1 MRFYSTREK
10 NPAARLFSLKEAAV
24 MGLAPD
30 GGLFMPERIPQVD
43 MKRIEELSS
52 RSFPEMAA
60 YLASLFFDEF
70 SESQLLEVCRAAF
83 DFPIPLKCVS
93 AAQSASAAPSASFAS
108 AAYAC
113 ATVSLQQS
121 LSTPALYTLELFHG
135 PTFAFKDVGARFMGQ
150 MLGRL
155 ADKEKRINVLVAT
168 SGDTG
173 SAVAQGFWG
182 VEGVD
187 VTILFPKGKV
197 SPFQESQ
204 MTTLGKN
211 IHPVAVEGCFDD
223 CQRMVK
229 ELLGDKEFSAR
240 HSLTS
245 ANSINILR
253 WIPQSFYY
261 FWGYCQWMRATG
273 QPLSAAQSQ
282 TAQQP
287 LAAAHQP
294 QAAQPQAAA
303 QLPQAGQSQAAAQQ
317 PQAGQSQAGQ
327 SQAAAQLPLAAAHQ
341 PQTAQPQAAQSQ
353 AAAHHPQA
361 AQPASPVGPVVVVPS
376 GNYGNIAAG
385 MLAKKMG
392 LPIRSFIAVS
402 NANDTFPRL
411 LSSGVYE
418 PHTTIPT
425 IANAMDVSA
434 PSNYE
439 RIMNLYSAPESAPI
453 SASVSAPKSAAES
466 ALEAL
471 RKEVLG
477 FSCSDTLIKAGIAEQ
492 YSKYGY
498 LPCPHSS
505 TGYLLASQARIEGF
519 WLSTAHYAKF
529 INVISDALGK
539 EMPLIEPFA
548 TISRQKGESIT
559 IEAQTDQLRALFET
573 AR

>member
-10 NPAARLFSLKEAAV
+10 NPAARLFSLKEAAI

-93 AAQSASAAPSASFAS
+93 AES
-108 AAYAC
+108 
-113 ATVSLQQS
+113 
-121 LSTPALYTLELFHG
+121 ALYTLELFHG

-273 QPLSAAQSQ
+273 QPLSAAQ
-282 TAQQP
+282 QP

-294 QAAQPQAAA
+294 QAAQ
-303 QLPQAGQSQAAAQQ
+303 S
-317 PQAGQSQAGQ
+317 
-327 SQAAAQLPLAAAHQ
+327 
-341 PQTAQPQAAQSQ
+341 QAAQSQ
-353 AAAHHPQA
+353 AS
-361 AQPASPVGPVVVVPS
+361 QPASPVGPVVVVPS

-453 SASVSAPKSAAES
+453 SAPISAPVSAPKSAAES

-498 LPCPHSS
+498 LACPHSS

>member
-43 MKRIEELSS
+43 MKRIEELSN

-93 AAQSASAAPSASFAS
+93 AAPSASAASPVSAAPSASFAS
-108 AAYAC
+108 AACAC
-113 ATVSLQQS
+113 ATASLQQS

-282 TAQQP
+282 AAQS
-287 LAAAHQP
+287 
-294 QAAQPQAAA
+294 QAA
-303 QLPQAGQSQAAAQQ
+303 QSQAAAQQ
-317 PQAGQSQAGQ
+317 H
-327 SQAAAQLPLAAAHQ
+327 LAAAHQ
-341 PQTAQPQAAQSQ
+341 PQTAQPQAAQPQAGQSQ
-353 AAAHHPQA
+353 AAAQQHLA
-361 AQPASPVGPVVVVPS
+361 LQPASPVGPVVVVPS

-439 RIMNLYSAPESAPI
+439 RIMNLYSAPESAPVY
-453 SASVSAPKSAAES
+453 APVSAPKSAAES

-498 LPCPHSS
+498 LACPHSS

-548 TISRQKGESIT
+548 TISRQRGESIT

>member
-1 MRFYSTREK
+1 
-10 NPAARLFSLKEAAV
+10 

-93 AAQSASAAPSASFAS
+93 AAQSASSAQSAS
-108 AAYAC
+108 AACAC
-113 ATVSLQQS
+113 ATASLQQS

-282 TAQQP
+282 
-287 LAAAHQP
+287 
-294 QAAQPQAAA
+294 
-303 QLPQAGQSQAAAQQ
+303 
-317 PQAGQSQAGQ
+317 
-327 SQAAAQLPLAAAHQ
+327 
-341 PQTAQPQAAQSQ
+341 

-439 RIMNLYSAPESAPI
+439 RIMNLYSAPESAVESDRNSHP
-453 SASVSAPKSAAES
+453 ES

-471 RKEVLG
+471 RNEVLG
-477 FSCSDTLIKAGIAEQ
+477 FSCSDTLIKAGISEQ

-498 LPCPHSS
+498 LACPHSS

>member
-10 NPAARLFSLKEAAV
+10 NPAARLFSLKEAAI

-70 SESQLLEVCRAAF
+70 SESQLLEVCKAAF

-93 AAQSASAAPSASFAS
+93 AAQSASAAS
-108 AAYAC
+108 AC
-113 ATVSLQQS
+113 ATASLQQS

-273 QPLSAAQSQ
+273 QSLSAAH
-282 TAQQP
+282 QP
-287 LAAAHQP
+287 LSAAHQP
-294 QAAQPQAAA
+294 QAAQS
-303 QLPQAGQSQAAAQQ
+303 QAGQSQAAAQQ
-317 PQAGQSQAGQ
+317 PQ
-327 SQAAAQLPLAAAHQ
+327 
-341 PQTAQPQAAQSQ
+341 T
-353 AAAHHPQA
+353 

-453 SASVSAPKSAAES
+453 SAPKSAAES

-492 YSKYGY
+492 YRKYGY
-498 LPCPHSS
+498 LACPHSS

>member
-10 NPAARLFSLKEAAV
+10 NPAARLFSLKEAAI

-93 AAQSASAAPSASFAS
+93 AAQSASAASPASFAS
-108 AAYAC
+108 AACAC
-113 ATVSLQQS
+113 ATASLQRS

-273 QPLSAAQSQ
+273 QSLS
-282 TAQQP
+282 
-287 LAAAHQP
+287 
-294 QAAQPQAAA
+294 
-303 QLPQAGQSQAAAQQ
+303 
-317 PQAGQSQAGQ
+317 
-327 SQAAAQLPLAAAHQ
+327 AAHQ

-439 RIMNLYSAPESAPI
+439 RIMNLYSAP
-453 SASVSAPKSAAES
+453 KSAVESDQNSHPES

-471 RKEVLG
+471 RNEVLG

-492 YSKYGY
+492 YGKYGY
-498 LPCPHSS
+498 LACPHSS

-559 IEAQTDQLRALFET
+559 IEAQTEQLRALFET

>member
-10 NPAARLFSLKEAAV
+10 NPAARLFSLKEAAI

-43 MKRIEELSS
+43 MKKIEELSS

-93 AAQSASAAPSASFAS
+93 AES
-108 AAYAC
+108 
-113 ATVSLQQS
+113 
-121 LSTPALYTLELFHG
+121 ALYTLELFHG

-273 QPLSAAQSQ
+273 QPQAA
-282 TAQQP
+282 AQQP
-287 LAAAHQP
+287 LAAAHQ
-294 QAAQPQAAA
+294 
-303 QLPQAGQSQAAAQQ
+303 
-317 PQAGQSQAGQ
+317 
-327 SQAAAQLPLAAAHQ
+327 H
-341 PQTAQPQAAQSQ
+341 QAAQSQ

-361 AQPASPVGPVVVVPS
+361 AQPASLVGPVVVVPS

-498 LPCPHSS
+498 LACPHSS

>member
-93 AAQSASAAPSASFAS
+93 AAQSASAASPASFAS
-108 AAYAC
+108 AACAC
-113 ATVSLQQS
+113 ATASLQQS

-273 QPLSAAQSQ
+273 QSLSAAQSQ

-294 QAAQPQAAA
+294 QAAQPLAAAHQLQAA
-303 QLPQAGQSQAAAQQ
+303 QPQAAAQQ
-317 PQAGQSQAGQ
+317 
-327 SQAAAQLPLAAAHQ
+327 PLAAAHQ
-341 PQTAQPQAAQSQ
+341 PQTAQ
-353 AAAHHPQA
+353 PQA

-453 SASVSAPKSAAES
+453 SAPVSAPKSAAES

-498 LPCPHSS
+498 LACPHSS

>member
-1 MRFYSTREK
+1 M
-10 NPAARLFSLKEAAV
+10 
-24 MGLAPD
+24 
-30 GGLFMPERIPQVD
+30 
-43 MKRIEELSS
+43 
-52 RSFPEMAA
+52 
-60 YLASLFFDEF
+60 
-70 SESQLLEVCRAAF
+70 
-83 DFPIPLKCVS
+83 
-93 AAQSASAAPSASFAS
+93 
-108 AAYAC
+108 
-113 ATVSLQQS
+113 
-121 LSTPALYTLELFHG
+121 
-135 PTFAFKDVGARFMGQ
+135 
-150 MLGRL
+150 
-155 ADKEKRINVLVAT
+155 
-168 SGDTG
+168 
-173 SAVAQGFWG
+173 
-182 VEGVD
+182 
-187 VTILFPKGKV
+187 
-197 SPFQESQ
+197 
-204 MTTLGKN
+204 
-211 IHPVAVEGCFDD
+211 
-223 CQRMVK
+223 
-229 ELLGDKEFSAR
+229 
-240 HSLTS
+240 
-245 ANSINILR
+245 
-253 WIPQSFYY
+253 
-261 FWGYCQWMRATG
+261 
-273 QPLSAAQSQ
+273 
-282 TAQQP
+282 
-287 LAAAHQP
+287 
-294 QAAQPQAAA
+294 
-303 QLPQAGQSQAAAQQ
+303 
-317 PQAGQSQAGQ
+317 
-327 SQAAAQLPLAAAHQ
+327 
-341 PQTAQPQAAQSQ
+341 
-353 AAAHHPQA
+353 
-361 AQPASPVGPVVVVPS
+361 GPVVVVPS

-439 RIMNLYSAPESAPI
+439 RIMNLYSAAESAPI
-453 SASVSAPKSAAES
+453 SAPVSAPKSAAES

-498 LPCPHSS
+498 LACPHSS

>member
-10 NPAARLFSLKEAAV
+10 NPAARLFSLKEAAI

-43 MKRIEELSS
+43 MNRIEELSS

-93 AAQSASAAPSASFAS
+93 AASPASFAS
-108 AAYAC
+108 AACAC
-113 ATVSLQQS
+113 ATASLQQS

-273 QPLSAAQSQ
+273 QSLSAAQSQ

-294 QAAQPQAAA
+294 QAAQ
-303 QLPQAGQSQAAAQQ
+303 S
-317 PQAGQSQAGQ
+317 
-327 SQAAAQLPLAAAHQ
+327 
-341 PQTAQPQAAQSQ
+341 QAAQSQ

-498 LPCPHSS
+498 LACPHSS

-559 IEAQTDQLRALFET
+559 IETQTDQLRALFET

>member
-10 NPAARLFSLKEAAV
+10 NPAARLFSLKEAAI

-83 DFPIPLKCVS
+83 NFPIPLKCVS
-93 AAQSASAAPSASFAS
+93 AAS
-108 AAYAC
+108 
-113 ATVSLQQS
+113 
-121 LSTPALYTLELFHG
+121 ALYTLELFHG

-273 QPLSAAQSQ
+273 QSLSAAQSQ
-282 TAQQP
+282 AAQQP
-287 LAAAHQP
+287 HAAAHQP
-294 QAAQPQAAA
+294 QAAQ
-303 QLPQAGQSQAAAQQ
+303 SQAAV
-317 PQAGQSQAGQ
+317 
-327 SQAAAQLPLAAAHQ
+327 HQ
-341 PQTAQPQAAQSQ
+341 HQT
-353 AAAHHPQA
+353 

-439 RIMNLYSAPESAPI
+439 RIMNLYSAPESAP
-453 SASVSAPKSAAES
+453 VSAPKSAAES

-471 RKEVLG
+471 RNEVLG

-498 LPCPHSS
+498 LACPHSS

>member
-1 MRFYSTREK
+1 
-10 NPAARLFSLKEAAV
+10 
-24 MGLAPD
+24 
-30 GGLFMPERIPQVD
+30 
-43 MKRIEELSS
+43 
-52 RSFPEMAA
+52 
-60 YLASLFFDEF
+60 
-70 SESQLLEVCRAAF
+70 
-83 DFPIPLKCVS
+83 
-93 AAQSASAAPSASFAS
+93 
-108 AAYAC
+108 
-113 ATVSLQQS
+113 
-121 LSTPALYTLELFHG
+121 
-135 PTFAFKDVGARFMGQ
+135 MGQ

-273 QPLSAAQSQ
+273 QSLS
-282 TAQQP
+282 
-287 LAAAHQP
+287 
-294 QAAQPQAAA
+294 
-303 QLPQAGQSQAAAQQ
+303 
-317 PQAGQSQAGQ
+317 
-327 SQAAAQLPLAAAHQ
+327 
-341 PQTAQPQAAQSQ
+341 
-353 AAAHHPQA
+353 A

-471 RKEVLG
+471 RNEVLG

-498 LPCPHSS
+498 LACPHSS

>member
-10 NPAARLFSLKEAAV
+10 NPAARLFSLKEAAI

-93 AAQSASAAPSASFAS
+93 AES
-108 AAYAC
+108 
-113 ATVSLQQS
+113 
-121 LSTPALYTLELFHG
+121 ALYTLELFHG

-294 QAAQPQAAA
+294 QAV
-303 QLPQAGQSQAAAQQ
+303 QSQAAAQQ
-317 PQAGQSQAGQ
+317 P
-327 SQAAAQLPLAAAHQ
+327 LAL
-341 PQTAQPQAAQSQ
+341 
-353 AAAHHPQA
+353 
-361 AQPASPVGPVVVVPS
+361 QPASPVGPVVVVPS

-453 SASVSAPKSAAES
+453 SAPVSAPKSAAES

-498 LPCPHSS
+498 LACPHSS

-548 TISRQKGESIT
+548 TISRQRGESIT

>member
-1 MRFYSTREK
+1 
-10 NPAARLFSLKEAAV
+10 

-93 AAQSASAAPSASFAS
+93 AES
-108 AAYAC
+108 
-113 ATVSLQQS
+113 
-121 LSTPALYTLELFHG
+121 ALYTLELFHG

-273 QPLSAAQSQ
+273 QSLSAAQSQ
-282 TAQQP
+282 AAAHQP

-294 QAAQPQAAA
+294 QAAQP
-303 QLPQAGQSQAAAQQ
+303 L
-317 PQAGQSQAGQ
+317 
-327 SQAAAQLPLAAAHQ
+327 
-341 PQTAQPQAAQSQ
+341 AAQSQ
-353 AAAHHPQA
+353 AAQSLSA
-361 AQPASPVGPVVVVPS
+361 AQQPLALQPASPVGPVVVVPS

-439 RIMNLYSAPESAPI
+439 RIMNLYSAPESASISASVSAPI
-453 SASVSAPKSAAES
+453 SAPVSAPKSAAES

-498 LPCPHSS
+498 LACPHSS

>member
-1 MRFYSTREK
+1 
-10 NPAARLFSLKEAAV
+10 
-24 MGLAPD
+24 
-30 GGLFMPERIPQVD
+30 
-43 MKRIEELSS
+43 
-52 RSFPEMAA
+52 
-60 YLASLFFDEF
+60 
-70 SESQLLEVCRAAF
+70 
-83 DFPIPLKCVS
+83 
-93 AAQSASAAPSASFAS
+93 
-108 AAYAC
+108 
-113 ATVSLQQS
+113 
-121 LSTPALYTLELFHG
+121 
-135 PTFAFKDVGARFMGQ
+135 MGQ

-273 QPLSAAQSQ
+273 QPLSS
-282 TAQQP
+282 
-287 LAAAHQP
+287 
-294 QAAQPQAAA
+294 
-303 QLPQAGQSQAAAQQ
+303 
-317 PQAGQSQAGQ
+317 
-327 SQAAAQLPLAAAHQ
+327 
-341 PQTAQPQAAQSQ
+341 AQSQ

-361 AQPASPVGPVVVVPS
+361 AQPASLVGPVVVVPS

-439 RIMNLYSAPESAPI
+439 RIMNLYSAPESASISASVSAPI
-453 SASVSAPKSAAES
+453 SAPVSAPKSAAES

-498 LPCPHSS
+498 LACPHSS

>member
-93 AAQSASAAPSASFAS
+93 AES
-108 AAYAC
+108 
-113 ATVSLQQS
+113 
-121 LSTPALYTLELFHG
+121 ALYTLELFHG

-240 HSLTS
+240 YSLTS

-273 QPLSAAQSQ
+273 QSLSAAQQ
-282 TAQQP
+282 
-287 LAAAHQP
+287 
-294 QAAQPQAAA
+294 
-303 QLPQAGQSQAAAQQ
+303 PQAGQSQAAAQQ
-317 PQAGQSQAGQ
+317 P
-327 SQAAAQLPLAAAHQ
+327 LVL
-341 PQTAQPQAAQSQ
+341 
-353 AAAHHPQA
+353 
-361 AQPASPVGPVVVVPS
+361 QPASPVGPVVVVPS

-392 LPIRSFIAVS
+392 LPIRSFITVS

-439 RIMNLYSAPESAPI
+439 RIMNLYSAPESAP
-453 SASVSAPKSAAES
+453 VSAPKSAAES

-498 LPCPHSS
+498 LACPHSS

-559 IEAQTDQLRALFET
+559 IEAQTDKLRALFET

>member
-10 NPAARLFSLKEAAV
+10 NPAARLFSLKEAAI

-43 MKRIEELSS
+43 MKRIDELSS

-93 AAQSASAAPSASFAS
+93 AES
-108 AAYAC
+108 
-113 ATVSLQQS
+113 
-121 LSTPALYTLELFHG
+121 ALYTLELFHG

-282 TAQQP
+282 
-287 LAAAHQP
+287 
-294 QAAQPQAAA
+294 AAQF
-303 QLPQAGQSQAAAQQ
+303 QAAAQQ
-317 PQAGQSQAGQ
+317 P
-327 SQAAAQLPLAAAHQ
+327 LAL
-341 PQTAQPQAAQSQ
+341 
-353 AAAHHPQA
+353 
-361 AQPASPVGPVVVVPS
+361 QPASPVGPVVVVPS

-453 SASVSAPKSAAES
+453 SAPVSAPKSAAES

-471 RKEVLG
+471 RNEVLG

-498 LPCPHSS
+498 LACPHSS

-559 IEAQTDQLRALFET
+559 IEAQTEQLRALFET

>member
-93 AAQSASAAPSASFAS
+93 AES
-108 AAYAC
+108 
-113 ATVSLQQS
+113 
-121 LSTPALYTLELFHG
+121 ALYTLELFHG

-273 QPLSAAQSQ
+273 QSLSAAQSQ
-282 TAQQP
+282 AAAHQP

-294 QAAQPQAAA
+294 QAAQP
-303 QLPQAGQSQAAAQQ
+303 L
-317 PQAGQSQAGQ
+317 
-327 SQAAAQLPLAAAHQ
+327 
-341 PQTAQPQAAQSQ
+341 AAQSQ
-353 AAAHHPQA
+353 AAQSLSA
-361 AQPASPVGPVVVVPS
+361 AQQPLALQPASPVGPVVVVPS

-439 RIMNLYSAPESAPI
+439 RIMNLYSAPESASVSAPI
-453 SASVSAPKSAAES
+453 SAPVSAPKSAAES

-498 LPCPHSS
+498 LACPHSS

>member
-10 NPAARLFSLKEAAV
+10 NPAARLFSLKEAAI

-93 AAQSASAAPSASFAS
+93 AES
-108 AAYAC
+108 
-113 ATVSLQQS
+113 
-121 LSTPALYTLELFHG
+121 ALYTLELFHG

-273 QPLSAAQSQ
+273 QSLSAAQSQ
-282 TAQQP
+282 
-287 LAAAHQP
+287 AA
-294 QAAQPQAAA
+294 
-303 QLPQAGQSQAAAQQ
+303 QSQA
-317 PQAGQSQAGQ
+317 
-327 SQAAAQLPLAAAHQ
+327 
-341 PQTAQPQAAQSQ
+341 AQPQAAQSQ
-353 AAAHHPQA
+353 AAAQQHLAAAHQPQA
-361 AQPASPVGPVVVVPS
+361 AQSQAAQSQAAQSQAAALQPLALQPASPVGPVVVVPS

-402 NANDTFPRL
+402 NANDTFPKL

-439 RIMNLYSAPESAPI
+439 RIMNLYSAP
-453 SASVSAPKSAAES
+453 KSAVES
-466 ALEAL
+466 DQNSHPEPALEAL

-498 LPCPHSS
+498 LACPHSS

>member
-70 SESQLLEVCRAAF
+70 SENQLLEVCKAAF

-93 AAQSASAAPSASFAS
+93 AESSASAASPASFAS
-108 AAYAC
+108 AACAC
-113 ATVSLQQS
+113 ATASSQQS

-273 QPLSAAQSQ
+273 QPLSAAQ
-282 TAQQP
+282 QP

-294 QAAQPQAAA
+294 QAAQ
-303 QLPQAGQSQAAAQQ
+303 SQAAAQQ
-317 PQAGQSQAGQ
+317 P
-327 SQAAAQLPLAAAHQ
+327 LAL
-341 PQTAQPQAAQSQ
+341 
-353 AAAHHPQA
+353 
-361 AQPASPVGPVVVVPS
+361 QPASPVGPVVVVPS

-453 SASVSAPKSAAES
+453 SAPVSAPKSAAES

-498 LPCPHSS
+498 LACPHSS

>member
-10 NPAARLFSLKEAAV
+10 NPAARLFSLKEAAI

-93 AAQSASAAPSASFAS
+93 AAS
-108 AAYAC
+108 
-113 ATVSLQQS
+113 
-121 LSTPALYTLELFHG
+121 ALYTLELFHG

-273 QPLSAAQSQ
+273 QSLSAAQSQ
-282 TAQQP
+282 AAAHQP

-294 QAAQPQAAA
+294 QAAQP
-303 QLPQAGQSQAAAQQ
+303 L
-317 PQAGQSQAGQ
+317 
-327 SQAAAQLPLAAAHQ
+327 
-341 PQTAQPQAAQSQ
+341 AAQSQ
-353 AAAHHPQA
+353 AAQSLSA
-361 AQPASPVGPVVVVPS
+361 AQQPLALQPASPVGPVVVVPS

-453 SASVSAPKSAAES
+453 SASVSAPVSAPKSAAES

-498 LPCPHSS
+498 LACPHSS

>member
-10 NPAARLFSLKEAAV
+10 NPAARLFSLKEAAI

-93 AAQSASAAPSASFAS
+93 EES
-108 AAYAC
+108 
-113 ATVSLQQS
+113 
-121 LSTPALYTLELFHG
+121 ALYTLELFHG

-211 IHPVAVEGCFDD
+211 IHPVAVEGCFYD

-273 QPLSAAQSQ
+273 QSLSAAQSQ
-282 TAQQP
+282 AAAHQP

-294 QAAQPQAAA
+294 QA
-303 QLPQAGQSQAAAQQ
+303 
-317 PQAGQSQAGQ
+317 
-327 SQAAAQLPLAAAHQ
+327 
-341 PQTAQPQAAQSQ
+341 AQPQAAQSQ

-453 SASVSAPKSAAES
+453 SAPVSAPKSAAES

-498 LPCPHSS
+498 LACPHSS

-529 INVISDALGK
+529 INVISEALGK

>member
-70 SESQLLEVCRAAF
+70 SESQLLEVCKAAF

-93 AAQSASAAPSASFAS
+93 AES
-108 AAYAC
+108 
-113 ATVSLQQS
+113 
-121 LSTPALYTLELFHG
+121 ALYTLELFHG

-229 ELLGDKEFSAR
+229 ELLGDKELSAR

-273 QPLSAAQSQ
+273 QP
-282 TAQQP
+282 
-287 LAAAHQP
+287 
-294 QAAQPQAAA
+294 
-303 QLPQAGQSQAAAQQ
+303 
-317 PQAGQSQAGQ
+317 
-327 SQAAAQLPLAAAHQ
+327 
-341 PQTAQPQAAQSQ
+341 
-353 AAAHHPQA
+353 QA

-392 LPIRSFIAVS
+392 LPIRNFIAVS

-453 SASVSAPKSAAES
+453 SASVSAPTSAAES

-498 LPCPHSS
+498 LACPHSS

>member
-83 DFPIPLKCVS
+83 NFPIPLKCVS
-93 AAQSASAAPSASFAS
+93 AAPPASFAS
-108 AAYAC
+108 AAQSASAAQFASAASPASFASAACAC
-113 ATVSLQQS
+113 ATASLQQS

-282 TAQQP
+282 AAQQP
-287 LAAAHQP
+287 LAAAHQHP
-294 QAAQPQAAA
+294 AA
-303 QLPQAGQSQAAAQQ
+303 QSQAA
-317 PQAGQSQAGQ
+317 Q
-327 SQAAAQLPLAAAHQ
+327 SQAAQS
-341 PQTAQPQAAQSQ
+341 QAAQSQ

-361 AQPASPVGPVVVVPS
+361 AQPASSVGPVVVVPS

-498 LPCPHSS
+498 LACPHSS

>member
-43 MKRIEELSS
+43 MQRIEELSS

-70 SESQLLEVCRAAF
+70 SESQLLELCRAAF

-93 AAQSASAAPSASFAS
+93 AES
-108 AAYAC
+108 
-113 ATVSLQQS
+113 
-121 LSTPALYTLELFHG
+121 ALYTLELFHG

-253 WIPQSFYY
+253 WLPQSFYY

-273 QPLSAAQSQ
+273 QSLSAAQS
-282 TAQQP
+282 
-287 LAAAHQP
+287 
-294 QAAQPQAAA
+294 
-303 QLPQAGQSQAAAQQ
+303 
-317 PQAGQSQAGQ
+317 
-327 SQAAAQLPLAAAHQ
+327 
-341 PQTAQPQAAQSQ
+341 QAAQSQ
-353 AAAHHPQA
+353 AAAQQHLAAAHQSQT

-439 RIMNLYSAPESAPI
+439 RIMNLYSGPEAAPI

-498 LPCPHSS
+498 LACPHSS

>member
-10 NPAARLFSLKEAAV
+10 NPAARLFSLKEAAI

-93 AAQSASAAPSASFAS
+93 AES
-108 AAYAC
+108 
-113 ATVSLQQS
+113 
-121 LSTPALYTLELFHG
+121 ALYTLELFHG

-273 QPLSAAQSQ
+273 QALAAAQSQ
-282 TAQQP
+282 AAAHQP

-294 QAAQPQAAA
+294 QAAQP
-303 QLPQAGQSQAAAQQ
+303 L
-317 PQAGQSQAGQ
+317 
-327 SQAAAQLPLAAAHQ
+327 
-341 PQTAQPQAAQSQ
+341 AAQSQ
-353 AAAHHPQA
+353 AAQSLSA
-361 AQPASPVGPVVVVPS
+361 AQQPLALQPASPVGPVVVVPS

-439 RIMNLYSAPESAPI
+439 RIMNLYSAPESASISASVSAPI
-453 SASVSAPKSAAES
+453 SAPVSAPKSAAES

-498 LPCPHSS
+498 LACPHSS

>member
-1 MRFYSTREK
+1 
-10 NPAARLFSLKEAAV
+10 

-70 SESQLLEVCRAAF
+70 SESQLLEVCKAAF

-93 AAQSASAAPSASFAS
+93 AAQSASAAS
-108 AAYAC
+108 AC
-113 ATVSLQQS
+113 ATASLQQS

-273 QPLSAAQSQ
+273 QSLSAAH
-282 TAQQP
+282 QP
-287 LAAAHQP
+287 LSAAHQP
-294 QAAQPQAAA
+294 QAAQS
-303 QLPQAGQSQAAAQQ
+303 QAGQSQAAAQQ
-317 PQAGQSQAGQ
+317 PQ
-327 SQAAAQLPLAAAHQ
+327 
-341 PQTAQPQAAQSQ
+341 T
-353 AAAHHPQA
+353 

-453 SASVSAPKSAAES
+453 SAPKSAAES

-498 LPCPHSS
+498 LACPHSS

>member
-10 NPAARLFSLKEAAV
+10 NPAARLFSLKEAAI

-93 AAQSASAAPSASFAS
+93 AES
-108 AAYAC
+108 
-113 ATVSLQQS
+113 
-121 LSTPALYTLELFHG
+121 ALYTLELFHG

-273 QPLSAAQSQ
+273 QSLSAAQSQ
-282 TAQQP
+282 AAAHQP

-294 QAAQPQAAA
+294 QAAQP
-303 QLPQAGQSQAAAQQ
+303 L
-317 PQAGQSQAGQ
+317 
-327 SQAAAQLPLAAAHQ
+327 
-341 PQTAQPQAAQSQ
+341 AAQSQ
-353 AAAHHPQA
+353 AAQSLSA
-361 AQPASPVGPVVVVPS
+361 AQQPLALQPASPVGPVVVVPS

-439 RIMNLYSAPESAPI
+439 RIMNLYSAP
-453 SASVSAPKSAAES
+453 KSAVESDQNSDPES

-498 LPCPHSS
+498 LACPHSS

>member
-93 AAQSASAAPSASFAS
+93 AES
-108 AAYAC
+108 
-113 ATVSLQQS
+113 
-121 LSTPALYTLELFHG
+121 ALYTLELFHG

-240 HSLTS
+240 YSLTS

-273 QPLSAAQSQ
+273 QSLS
-282 TAQQP
+282 
-287 LAAAHQP
+287 
-294 QAAQPQAAA
+294 
-303 QLPQAGQSQAAAQQ
+303 AAQQ
-317 PQAGQSQAGQ
+317 PQAAQSQAGQ
-327 SQAAAQLPLAAAHQ
+327 SQAAQQHLAAAHQ
-341 PQTAQPQAAQSQ
+341 PQTAQPQAGQSQ
-353 AAAHHPQA
+353 AAAQQHLA
-361 AQPASPVGPVVVVPS
+361 LQPASPVGPVVVVPS

-439 RIMNLYSAPESAPI
+439 RIMNLYSAP
-453 SASVSAPKSAAES
+453 KSAVESDQNSHPES

-498 LPCPHSS
+498 LACPHSS
-505 TGYLLASQARIEGF
+505 TGYLLASQARIVGF

>member
-70 SESQLLEVCRAAF
+70 SGSQLLEVCRAAF

-93 AAQSASAAPSASFAS
+93 AES
-108 AAYAC
+108 
-113 ATVSLQQS
+113 
-121 LSTPALYTLELFHG
+121 ALYTLELFHG

-273 QPLSAAQSQ
+273 QSLSAAQSQ
-282 TAQQP
+282 AAQQP

-294 QAAQPQAAA
+294 QAAQ
-303 QLPQAGQSQAAAQQ
+303 SQAAV
-317 PQAGQSQAGQ
+317 
-327 SQAAAQLPLAAAHQ
+327 HQ
-341 PQTAQPQAAQSQ
+341 HQT
-353 AAAHHPQA
+353 

-471 RKEVLG
+471 RNEVLG

-498 LPCPHSS
+498 LACPHSS

>member
-83 DFPIPLKCVS
+83 NFPIPLKCVS
-93 AAQSASAAPSASFAS
+93 AAS
-108 AAYAC
+108 
-113 ATVSLQQS
+113 
-121 LSTPALYTLELFHG
+121 ALYTLELFHG

-273 QPLSAAQSQ
+273 QSLSSAQ
-282 TAQQP
+282 
-287 LAAAHQP
+287 
-294 QAAQPQAAA
+294 QPQAAA
-303 QLPQAGQSQAAAQQ
+303 QQ
-317 PQAGQSQAGQ
+317 
-327 SQAAAQLPLAAAHQ
+327 PLAAAHQ

-453 SASVSAPKSAAES
+453 SAPVSAPKSAAES

-498 LPCPHSS
+498 LACPHSS

>member
-10 NPAARLFSLKEAAV
+10 NPAARLFSLKEAAI

-93 AAQSASAAPSASFAS
+93 AES
-108 AAYAC
+108 
-113 ATVSLQQS
+113 
-121 LSTPALYTLELFHG
+121 ALYTLELFHG

-229 ELLGDKEFSAR
+229 ELLGDKAFSAR

-273 QPLSAAQSQ
+273 QSQAAAQSQ
-282 TAQQP
+282 AAQSQ
-287 LAAAHQP
+287 AAAHHPQAAQSQAAAYQP

-303 QLPQAGQSQAAAQQ
+303 
-317 PQAGQSQAGQ
+317 
-327 SQAAAQLPLAAAHQ
+327 HQ
-341 PQTAQPQAAQSQ
+341 PQTAQ
-353 AAAHHPQA
+353 PQA

-439 RIMNLYSAPESAPI
+439 RIMNLYSAPESAVESDQNSDP
-453 SASVSAPKSAAES
+453 ES

-498 LPCPHSS
+498 LACPHSS

-559 IEAQTDQLRALFET
+559 IEAQTEQLRALFET

>member
-1 MRFYSTREK
+1 
-10 NPAARLFSLKEAAV
+10 

-93 AAQSASAAPSASFAS
+93 AAPSASSASAAC
-108 AAYAC
+108 AC
-113 ATVSLQQS
+113 ATASSQRS

-273 QPLSAAQSQ
+273 QPLSAAQ
-282 TAQQP
+282 
-287 LAAAHQP
+287 
-294 QAAQPQAAA
+294 
-303 QLPQAGQSQAAAQQ
+303 
-317 PQAGQSQAGQ
+317 
-327 SQAAAQLPLAAAHQ
+327 
-341 PQTAQPQAAQSQ
+341 QPQAAQSQ
-353 AAAHHPQA
+353 AAAQQHLAAAHQPQIAQPQIAQPQA

-439 RIMNLYSAPESAPI
+439 RIMNLYSAPESAP
-453 SASVSAPKSAAES
+453 VSAPKSAAES
-466 ALEAL
+466 ALDAL
-471 RKEVLG
+471 RNEVLG

-498 LPCPHSS
+498 LACPHSS

-559 IEAQTDQLRALFET
+559 IEAQTEQLRALFET

>member
-10 NPAARLFSLKEAAV
+10 NPAARLFSLKEAAI

-93 AAQSASAAPSASFAS
+93 AES
-108 AAYAC
+108 
-113 ATVSLQQS
+113 
-121 LSTPALYTLELFHG
+121 ALYTLELFHG

-273 QPLSAAQSQ
+273 QPLSAAQFQ
-282 TAQQP
+282 AAQQP
-287 LAAAHQP
+287 LAAAHQHP
-294 QAAQPQAAA
+294 AAQ
-303 QLPQAGQSQAAAQQ
+303 S
-317 PQAGQSQAGQ
+317 
-327 SQAAAQLPLAAAHQ
+327 
-341 PQTAQPQAAQSQ
+341 QAAQSQ

-439 RIMNLYSAPESAPI
+439 RIMNLYSAPESAP
-453 SASVSAPKSAAES
+453 VSAPKSAAES

-498 LPCPHSS
+498 LACPHSS

>member
-10 NPAARLFSLKEAAV
+10 NPAARLFSLKEAAI

-43 MKRIEELSS
+43 MKRIDELSS

-93 AAQSASAAPSASFAS
+93 AASPAPFAS
-108 AAYAC
+108 AACAC
-113 ATVSLQQS
+113 ATASLQRS

-229 ELLGDKEFSAR
+229 ELLGDKDFSAR

-273 QPLSAAQSQ
+273 QPLSAAQ
-282 TAQQP
+282 
-287 LAAAHQP
+287 QP
-294 QAAQPQAAA
+294 QAAQ
-303 QLPQAGQSQAAAQQ
+303 SQAAH
-317 PQAGQSQAGQ
+317 SQAGQ
-327 SQAAAQLPLAAAHQ
+327 SQAAAHQ
-341 PQTAQPQAAQSQ
+341 HQAAQSQ
-353 AAAHHPQA
+353 AAAYQPQA
-361 AQPASPVGPVVVVPS
+361 AQPASLVGPVVVVPS

-439 RIMNLYSAPESAPI
+439 RIMNLYSAP
-453 SASVSAPKSAAES
+453 KSAVESDQNSHPES

-498 LPCPHSS
+498 LACPHSS

-548 TISRQKGESIT
+548 TISRQNGESIT

>member
-1 MRFYSTREK
+1 
-10 NPAARLFSLKEAAV
+10 

-93 AAQSASAAPSASFAS
+93 AASPASFAS
-108 AAYAC
+108 AACAC
-113 ATVSLQQS
+113 ATASSQRS

-282 TAQQP
+282 
-287 LAAAHQP
+287 
-294 QAAQPQAAA
+294 
-303 QLPQAGQSQAAAQQ
+303 
-317 PQAGQSQAGQ
+317 
-327 SQAAAQLPLAAAHQ
+327 AAAQLPLAAAHQ
-341 PQTAQPQAAQSQ
+341 PQT
-353 AAAHHPQA
+353 

-439 RIMNLYSAPESAPI
+439 RIMNLYSAPESASISASVSAPI
-453 SASVSAPKSAAES
+453 SAPVSAPKSAAES

-498 LPCPHSS
+498 LACPHSS

>member
-1 MRFYSTREK
+1 
-10 NPAARLFSLKEAAV
+10 

-70 SESQLLEVCRAAF
+70 SESQLLEVCKAAF

-93 AAQSASAAPSASFAS
+93 AES
-108 AAYAC
+108 
-113 ATVSLQQS
+113 
-121 LSTPALYTLELFHG
+121 ALYTLELFHG

-273 QPLSAAQSQ
+273 QPLSAAH
-282 TAQQP
+282 QP
-287 LAAAHQP
+287 LSAAHQP
-294 QAAQPQAAA
+294 QAAQ
-303 QLPQAGQSQAAAQQ
+303 SQTPQ
-317 PQAGQSQAGQ
+317 PQAVAYQ
-327 SQAAAQLPLAAAHQ
+327 
-341 PQTAQPQAAQSQ
+341 
-353 AAAHHPQA
+353 PQA

-453 SASVSAPKSAAES
+453 SAPVSAPKSAAES

-471 RKEVLG
+471 RNEVLG

-498 LPCPHSS
+498 LACPHSS
-505 TGYLLASQARIEGF
+505 TGYLLASQACIEGF

>member
-1 MRFYSTREK
+1 
-10 NPAARLFSLKEAAV
+10 

-93 AAQSASAAPSASFAS
+93 AES
-108 AAYAC
+108 
-113 ATVSLQQS
+113 
-121 LSTPALYTLELFHG
+121 ALYTLELFHG

-261 FWGYCQWMRATG
+261 FWGYCQWMRAIG
-273 QPLSAAQSQ
+273 QPLSSA
-282 TAQQP
+282 
-287 LAAAHQP
+287 
-294 QAAQPQAAA
+294 
-303 QLPQAGQSQAAAQQ
+303 QSQAAAHQ
-317 PQAGQSQAGQ
+317 
-327 SQAAAQLPLAAAHQ
+327 PLAAAHQ

-439 RIMNLYSAPESAPI
+439 RIMNLYSAP
-453 SASVSAPKSAAES
+453 KSAVESDQNSHPES
-466 ALEAL
+466 ALEVL
-471 RKEVLG
+471 RNEVLG

-498 LPCPHSS
+498 LACPHSS